1 MITADGGLKLLC
13 NLNGWSLNVQSI
25 QSAATALVARC
36 NQSATIQYDIGQ
48 WIIFARKS
56 HEQININKKELQLQ
70 QCNVSFMKSNKY
82 IVYES
87 TWSAPLGPKFT
98 GDLQC
103 LSIIIIV
110 LRWIVPEASSHRAKK
125 KIKRINT
132 YARNAIHDHHTAR
145 RQLRG
150 GCMTCRSYRQTSWQR
165 AAV

>member
-1 MITADGGLKLLC
+1 M
-13 NLNGWSLNVQSI
+13 
-25 QSAATALVARC
+25 
-36 NQSATIQYDIGQ
+36 
-48 WIIFARKS
+48 
-56 HEQININKKELQLQ
+56 Q

-125 KIKRINT
+125 KNQENKYICAERDSRSPHSTTTTQRWLYDVPLISPDIMAACGSIVYCDVLPSPQEHQQQRT
-132 YARNAIHDHHTAR
+132 TAVKTR
-145 RQLRG
+145 CYVAKNRWPLR
-150 GCMTCRSYRQTSWQR
+150 RSY
-165 AAV
+165 